1 MNQRG
6 CPKASGL
13 NWFDIV
19 WPWLSV
25 VKHKGWPGDHNF
37 IWGFGMIFVYHRELD
52 VQAIFY
58 VSEDFPMTSY
68 DDNYDDDF
76 PLMK

>member
-1 MNQRG
+1 
-6 CPKASGL
+6 
-13 NWFDIV
+13 
-19 WPWLSV
+19 
-25 VKHKGWPGDHNF
+25 
-37 IWGFGMIFVYHRELD
+37 MIFVYHRELD